1 MAAFDDATVTID
13 TDEMVYTNRFGMKFT
28 VTNAETFVMELLAR
42 GTQTVYRIK
51 QDTLALETGDKLL
64 MNTDET
70 FSEFTVDTDAT
81 AKLNAGSIWFREPNS
96 ERNVEWDI
104 TTVTID
110 DIDEPTTLSMTL
122 TSKQNPM
129 NTIVLTNLTVSQ

>member
-51 QDTLALETGDKLL
+51 QDT
-64 MNTDET
+64 
-70 FSEFTVDTDAT
+70 F
-81 AKLNAGSIWFREPNS
+81 
-96 ERNVEWDI
+96 
-104 TTVTID
+104 
-110 DIDEPTTLSMTL
+110 
-122 TSKQNPM
+122 
-129 NTIVLTNLTVSQ
+129 